1 MSTVASHL
9 KGEIKIA
16 LRKDAVCQ
24 RNIHCTGTM

>member
-9 KGEIKIA
+9 KGDIKIV
-16 LRKDAVCQ
+16 LQKDAVCQ